1 MEGMPISPSPKL
13 RPLRRCLAL
22 AAVALA
28 VGAGL
33 SACTS
38 GPASGPSASAGAS
51 GTTGGSGTGTAG
63 DGAATAGDG
72 AGTAAIVPTASTL
85 HWSQCTGS
93 LSGSECATLAVPL
106 NYADPGGRKIT
117 LALSMIPA
125 TAPAA
130 RQQGVL
136 MVNPGGPGEPGRSL
150 AAAVAAGLNP
160 QVAATYDIVGFDP
173 RGVGGSVPAL
183 SCDPSFFDEV
193 RPDYIPASAAAEQ
206 VLIGRAKAYAA
217 GCEQRFGWLLPYMT
231 TVNMARDM
239 DQIRQAFGVAKV
251 NYYGF
256 SYGTYLGQVYGT
268 LFPDRVRRMV
278 LDSTVDP
285 TGAWYTDNIDQD
297 YAFQGRLDAFFAWT
311 ARYDSAYH
319 LGSTQAQVQAAYYK
333 VRGELEKTPI
343 AGPNG
348 PLIGPDELDDTF
360 VITGYLNSVWPAF
373 AQALSQYVGSGNGSG
388 LINQYQ
394 TWGTTSENT
403 FAVYNAVECA
413 DVNWPRNWSKW
424 QADTE
429 RVYKTAPFE
438 AWDNAWFNAACA
450 FWPVKGPAEPF
461 KVDGSGLPPVLMLQ
475 GTLDPATPYAG
486 AQDAHRLLPS
496 ARMVVVEGGGNH
508 GQSLESPPNQCVQ
521 GYLNAYLG
529 TGAVPERPGLVNAT
543 CPATAD
549 PTPGG

>member
-1 MEGMPISPSPKL
+1 MEGMPISPSPRL
-13 RPLRRCLAL
+13 RSPLRWLAL

-33 SACTS
+33 SACTAGPTS
-38 GPASGPSASAGAS
+38 GSPGTSGSSASP
-51 GTTGGSGTGTAG
+51 TGSVTAG
-63 DGAATAGDG
+63 GDG
-72 AGTAAIVPTASTL
+72 AGTTAVVPTASTL
-85 HWSQCTGS
+85 HWSQCSGQLTG
-93 LSGSECATLAVPL
+93 LECATLAVPL

-117 LALSMIPA
+117 LALSMMPA

-136 MVNPGGPGEPGRSL
+136 LVNPGGPGEPGRSL
-150 AAAVAAGLNP
+150 ASQVASGLSP

-183 SCDPSFFDEV
+183 SCDPGFFDQV
-193 RPDYIPASAAAEQ
+193 RPDYIPASASAEQ

-217 GCEQRFGWLLPYMT
+217 GCEQRFGWMLPYMT
-231 TVNMARDM
+231 TVDTARDM
-239 DQIRQAFGVAKV
+239 DQIRQAFGVAKIS
-251 NYYGF
+251 YYGV

-285 TGAWYTDNIDQD
+285 TGVWYADNIDQD

-311 ARYDSAYH
+311 AKYDSTYH
-319 LGSTQAQVQAAYYK
+319 LGSTQAEVEAAYDK
-333 VRGELEKTPI
+333 ARDKLKKSPI
-343 AGPNG
+343 DGSNG
-348 PLIGPDELDDTF
+348 PLVGPDELDDTF
-360 VITGYLNSVWPAF
+360 VLAGYLNSVWPAF
-373 AQALSQYVGSGNGSG
+373 AQALSQYAADGDGS
-388 LINQYQ
+388 LLLTQYS

-403 FAVYNAVECA
+403 FAVYNAVECS

-429 RVYKTAPFE
+429 RVYKAAPFE
-438 AWDNAWFNAACA
+438 TWDNLWFNAACA
-450 FWPVKGPAEPF
+450 FWPVKGPAKPF
-461 KVDGSGLPPVLMLQ
+461 AVDGAGLPPVLMLQ

-508 GQSLESPPNQCVQ
+508 GQSLETPPNQCVQ
-521 GYLNAYLG
+521 NYLNAYLA
-529 TGAVPERPGLVNAT
+529 TGAVPERPGLVNGT

>member
-1 MEGMPISPSPKL
+1 MPISASPKL
-13 RPLRRCLAL
+13 RPLTRRVAL

-33 SACTS
+33 SACTA
-38 GPASGPSASAGAS
+38 GPTASSSVPAGGASASA
-51 GTTGGSGTGTAG
+51 TGGGTGPTGESTGSAG
-63 DGAATAGDG
+63 DGT
-72 AGTAAIVPTASTL
+72 GTAAIVPKASAL
-85 HWSQCTGS
+85 HWSQC
-93 LSGSECATLAVPL
+93 SGQLAGAECATLAVPL

-130 RQQGVL
+130 KQQGVL
-136 MVNPGGPGEPGRSL
+136 LVNPGGPGEPGRSL
-150 AAAVAAGLNP
+150 AASVAAGLSP
-160 QVAATYDIVGFDP
+160 QVASTYDIVGFDP

-193 RPDYIPASAAAEQ
+193 RPNYIPASAAAEQ

-231 TVNMARDM
+231 TVSMARDM
-239 DQIRQAFGVAKV
+239 DQIRQAFGVQKI
-251 NYYGF
+251 NYYAF

-278 LDSTVDP
+278 LDSTVNP
-285 TGAWYTDNIDQD
+285 TGAWYQDNIDQD

-311 ARYDSAYH
+311 ARYDSTYG

-333 VRGELEKTPI
+333 VRGELEKHPI
-343 AGPNG
+343 AGPDG

-373 AQALSQYVGSGNGSG
+373 AQALSQYVRGGGGSG
-388 LINQYQ
+388 LLSQYQ
-394 TWGTTSENT
+394 SWGTTPENT

-413 DVNWPRNWSKW
+413 DVGWPRNWSKW

-429 RVYKTAPFE
+429 RVYQTAPFE

-450 FWPVKGPAEPF
+450 FWPVNGPDKPF
-461 KVDGSGLPPVLMLQ
+461 AVNGAGLPPVLMLQ

-508 GQSLESPPNQCVQ
+508 GQSLETPPNACVQ
-521 GYLNAYLG
+521 NYLNAYLA
-529 TGAVPERPGLVNAT
+529 TGAVPDRPGLVNAT